1 LTSLSLSHPFGLSDG
16 ARYGA
21 IEEKGW
27 NTLLPA
33 WHGFLMT
40 ELQICLLG
48 QISVQQDGQQ
58 VRGIPPK
65 ALELLCY
72 LLLHRERSHTREA
85 LAAAFW
91 PDTPD
96 SLSRKYL
103 RQALWRLGTKLSGQG
118 REESEGLLIVKPG
131 WIRVNQKA
139 LGRLDVA
146 EFEQAYRLYRDIPGA
161 ELTDSQVKDLES
173 AVALYGGDLI
183 EAWYQEWCVLERN
196 RLELGYLT
204 MLEQL
209 MSYCGARQNYA
220 KGIAYGQYILRR
232 EPARENTHRHLMRLY
247 YQAGDRTT
255 ALRQYDRCAEAMAK
269 HFDLEP
275 SRETVSLYHL
285 LRAEGLAD
293 SPRPAPAAANPEG
306 ELLRGLQARLDQIQ
320 ASLADLEC
328 QVRQQLA
335 RSTECRLDVRRV
347 TPAHPG

>member
-1 LTSLSLSHPFGLSDG
+1 M
-16 ARYGA
+16 A
-21 IEEKGW
+21 
-27 NTLLPA
+27 
-33 WHGFLMT
+33 
-40 ELQICLLG
+40 ELHICLLG
-48 QISVQQDGQQ
+48 QISVQRDGQP
-58 VRGIPPK
+58 VCGIPPK

-85 LAAAFW
+85 LAAVFW
-91 PDTPD
+91 PDAPD

-103 RQALWRLGTKLSGQG
+103 RQALWQLGTKLSGQSDPA

-139 LGRLDVA
+139 LCRLDVV
-146 EFEQAYRLYRDIPGA
+146 EFEQAYSLYRDIPGA
-161 ELTDSQVKDLES
+161 ELTDSQGKDLES

-183 EAWYQEWCVLERN
+183 EAWYQEWCVLERS
-196 RLELGYLT
+196 RLELSYLT

-209 MSYCGARQNYA
+209 MSHCGARRNYG
-220 KGIAYGQYILRR
+220 KGIAYGQCILRR
-232 EPARENTHRHLMRLY
+232 EPARESTHRHLMRLY

-285 LRAEGLAD
+285 LRGEGLRGEGLAD
-293 SPRPAPAAANPEG
+293 SPRPAPAAAYPEG

-320 ASLADLEC
+320 ASLADLER